1 VCAEQPS
8 QAKSKLDEERRNR
21 KKQFGR
27 TEHVYRAIIL
37 EITFVPD
44 EHDGNRL
51 SVFDAQDLFV
61 VCANQV
67 ERIPFGDRVHEEE
80 ALAVEHVVLP
90 HRAISYNP
98 PKRKHPRGKGK
109 KERRE
114 EERMKKKRLKIENH

>member
-1 VCAEQPS
+1 VRSS
-8 QAKSKLDEERRNR
+8 QAKPSQKLDEERRNR
-21 KKQFGR
+21 NQFGR
-27 TEHVYRAIIL
+27 TEHVYHAIIL
-37 EITFVPD
+37 EITLVPD

-98 PKRKHPRGKGK
+98 PKRKHPRSKRQNREKRRRRANEKKK
-109 KERRE
+109 KE
-114 EERMKKKRLKIENH
+114 EN